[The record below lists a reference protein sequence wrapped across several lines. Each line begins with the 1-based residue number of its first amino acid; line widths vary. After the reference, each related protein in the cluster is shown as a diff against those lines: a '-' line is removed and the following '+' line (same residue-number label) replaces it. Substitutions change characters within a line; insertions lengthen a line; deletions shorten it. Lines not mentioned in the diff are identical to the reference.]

1 MVALIESEK
10 IFKNIEQYEDLFD
23 LTGKITKL
31 NEINAWIDRVQ
42 TMQENVEREE
52 ETPIDSSFVYIPI
65 HAYNTFHEI
74 LKDCVGTCKE
84 PLIKEDSLKQL

>member
-10 IFKNIEQYEDLFD
+10 TFKSIDEYEDLFD
-23 LTGKITKL
+23 LKSKITKL
-31 NEINAWIDRVQ
+31 NEINAWIDKVQ
-42 TMQENVEREE
+42 AMQSNVQREE

-74 LKDCVGTCKE
+74 LKDCIGASKE